1 MASQVGREARG
12 GRLVGMIQTVLGP
25 VPSERLGVTT
35 THEHLLVDLA
45 PLQKPPVEASR
56 RATFYAPVSME
67 LLGSFNYGGQ
77 TNLDNSRLL
86 DVETAI
92 AETLLYRRA
101 GGDTIVEA
109 TSIGIGRDPDGLR
122 QIARA
127 TGLNVVMGAS
137 YYVGAS
143 HPADMDAKSE
153 GDVVDE
159 IVRDIQHGVGL
170 SGVRAGVIGEVGCSW
185 PLTPNER
192 KVLRA
197 SGRAQRKTGAPLL
210 IHPGRHEAAPR
221 EIVEVLRDVDADLSR
236 TIIGHIERT
245 LLERSD
251 MKKLAES
258 GCVLEFDLFG
268 REHSYYK
275 HSPNIDMIND
285 AVRMRLIAWLI
296 AEGHGRQLVL
306 AQDTAAKS
314 HLVRYGGCGYGH
326 ILQNIV
332 PRMRS
337 RGIREEDIQTMLVE
351 TPRRVLAFAAPRASS
366 RARPVSRRP
375 RAS

>member
-1 MASQVGREARG
+1 MASQRG
-12 GRLVGMIQTVLGP
+12 PEPHGGHLVGMIQTVLGP
-25 VPSERLGVTT
+25 IPSERLGVTT
-35 THEHLLVDLA
+35 THEHLLVDLSG
-45 PLQKPPVEASR
+45 LQKAPVEASR
-56 RATFYAPVSME
+56 RAKFYAPVTME

-86 DVETAI
+86 DIETAI
-92 AETLLYRRA
+92 GETLLFKRA

-137 YYVGAS
+137 YYVGGS
-143 HPADMDAKSE
+143 HPSDMDARTE
-153 GDVVDE
+153 GHIVDE
-159 IVRDIQHGVGL
+159 ILRDIQVGVGH
-170 SGVRAGVIGEVGCSW
+170 SGVCAGVIGEVGCSW

-210 IHPGRHEAAPR
+210 IHPGRHEAAPG
-221 EIVEVLRDVDADLSR
+221 EIVEILRDVDADLSR

-258 GCVLEFDLFG
+258 GCILEFDLFG

-285 AVRMRLIAWLI
+285 AQRLRLIAWLI
-296 AEGHGRQLVL
+296 SEGHGRQLVL

-337 RGIREEDIQTMLVE
+337 RGVREEDIQAMLVE
-351 TPRRVLAFAAPRASS
+351 TPRRVLAFAP
-366 RARPVSRRP
+366 PLD
-375 RAS
+375 

>member
-1 MASQVGREARG
+1 MTGRREQGVQRG
-12 GRLVGMIQTVLGP
+12 HLVGMIQTVLGP
-25 VPSERLGVTT
+25 IPGERLGVTS
-35 THEHLLVDLA
+35 THEHLLVDLSH
-45 PLQKPPVEASR
+45 LQKAPVEASR
-56 RATFYAPVSME
+56 RAKFYAPVSME
-67 LLGSFNYGGQ
+67 LLGSLNYAGQ

-92 AETLLYRRA
+92 RETLLYKCA

-109 TSIGIGRDPDGLR
+109 TSIGIGRDPEGLQ

-127 TGLNVVMGAS
+127 TGLNIVMGAS

-143 HPADMDAKSE
+143 HPADMDARSE
-153 GDVVDE
+153 DDLVGE
-159 IVRDIQHGVGL
+159 IVRDIEEGVGH
-170 SGVRAGVIGEVGCSW
+170 SGVRAGIIGEVGCSW
-185 PLTPNER
+185 PLTADER

-210 IHPGRHEAAPR
+210 IHPGRNETAPR
-221 EIVEVLRDVDADLSR
+221 EIVAVLRDVEADLSR

-245 LLERSD
+245 LLDRSD

-285 AVRMRLIAWLI
+285 AQRLHLIAWLI
-296 AEGHGRQLVL
+296 GEGHGRQLVL

-314 HLVRYGGCGYGH
+314 HLVRYGGCGYAH

-332 PRMRS
+332 PRMRF
-337 RGIREEDIQTMLVE
+337 RGFKEDDIQAMLVE
-351 TPRRVLAFAAPRASS
+351 TPRRILAFAAPLG
-366 RARPVSRRP
+366 
-375 RAS
+375 

>member
-1 MASQVGREARG
+1 
-12 GRLVGMIQTVLGP
+12 
-25 VPSERLGVTT
+25 
-35 THEHLLVDLA
+35 
-45 PLQKPPVEASR
+45 
-56 RATFYAPVSME
+56 ME
-67 LLGSFNYGGQ
+67 LLGSFNYAGQ

-92 AETLLYRRA
+92 GETLLYKRA

-109 TSIGIGRDPDGLR
+109 TSTGIGRDPEGLR

-127 TGLNVVMGAS
+127 TGLNIVMGAS

-143 HPADMDAKSE
+143 HPADMDARSE
-153 GDVVDE
+153 DDVVGE
-159 IVRDIQHGVGL
+159 IVRDIEEGVGH

-185 PLTPNER
+185 PLTPGER

-210 IHPGRHEAAPR
+210 IHPGRNEAAPR
-221 EIVEVLRDVDADLSR
+221 EILEVLGDVDADLSR
-236 TIIGHIERT
+236 TIVGHIERT
-245 LLERSD
+245 LLDRSD

-268 REHSYYK
+268 REHSYYR

-285 AVRMRLIAWLI
+285 AQRLQLIAWLI
-296 AEGHGRQLVL
+296 SEGHGRQLVL

-314 HLVRYGGCGYGH
+314 HLVRYGGCGYAH
-326 ILQNIV
+326 ILSNIV
-332 PRMRS
+332 PRMRF
-337 RGIREEDIQTMLVE
+337 RGFKEEDIQAMLVE
-351 TPRRVLAFAAPRASS
+351 TPRRILTFAP
-366 RARPVSRRP
+366 PLG
-375 RAS
+375 

>member
-1 MASQVGREARG
+1 MGSQREP
-12 GRLVGMIQTVLGP
+12 RLTGTPSVGMAQTVLGP
-25 VPSERLGVTT
+25 IPSERLGVTT
-35 THEHLLVDLA
+35 THEHLLVDLSG
-45 PLQKPPVEASR
+45 LQKAPVEASR
-56 RATFYAPVSME
+56 RAKFFAPVSME
-67 LLGSFNYGGQ
+67 LLGSFNYAGQ

-86 DVETAI
+86 DIETAI
-92 AETLLYRRA
+92 GEALLFKRA

-109 TSIGIGRDPDGLR
+109 TSVGIGRDPDGLR

-137 YYVGAS
+137 YYVGLS
-143 HPADMDAKSE
+143 HPADMDAKTE
-153 GDVVDE
+153 DDILDE
-159 IVRDIQHGVGL
+159 IVRDIQAGVGH
-170 SGVRAGVIGEVGCSW
+170 SGVRAGMIGEVGCSW

-197 SGRAQRKTGAPLL
+197 SGRAQRRTGAPLL
-210 IHPGRHEAAPR
+210 IHPGRHEAAPG
-221 EIVEVLRDVDADLSR
+221 EIVEVLRSVDADLSR

-251 MKKLAES
+251 MTKLAES

-285 AVRMRLIAWLI
+285 AQRLRLLAWLI
-296 AEGHGRQLVL
+296 DEGHGQQLVL

-314 HLVRYGGCGYGH
+314 HLVRYGGCGYAH
-326 ILQNIV
+326 ILLNIV
-332 PRMRS
+332 PRMRA
-337 RGIREEDIQTMLVE
+337 RGFREEDIHTMLVE
-351 TPRRVLAFAAPRASS
+351 TPRRVLAFAAPRAQ
-366 RARPVSRRP
+366 AGLG
-375 RAS
+375 

>member
-1 MASQVGREARG
+1 MTSEPGRERP
-12 GRLVGMIQTVLGP
+12 GRHLVGTIQTVLGP
-25 VPSERLGVTT
+25 VPSDRLGVTS
-35 THEHLLVDLA
+35 THEHVLVDLSG
-45 PLQKPPVEASR
+45 LQKVPVEATR
-56 RATFYAPVSME
+56 RAKFNAPVTMD
-67 LLGSFNYGGQ
+67 LLGSINFGGQ
-77 TNLDNSRLL
+77 TNLDNSRLV
-86 DVETAI
+86 DIETAI
-92 AETLLYRRA
+92 AETTLFRRA

-109 TSIGIGRDPDGLR
+109 TSIGIGRDPEGLR
-122 QIARA
+122 QVARA
-127 TGLNVVMGAS
+127 TGLNIVMGAS
-137 YYVGAS
+137 YYVGAA
-143 HPADMDAKSE
+143 HPPDMDRRTEEAIA
-153 GDVVDE
+153 DE
-159 IVRDIQHGVGL
+159 IVRDVRDGVGQ

-197 SGRAQRKTGAPLL
+197 SGQAQRRTGAPLL
-210 IHPGRHEAAPR
+210 IHPGRHEAAPT

-245 LLERSD
+245 LLQRAD

-285 AVRMRLIAWLI
+285 AERLRLIAWLI
-296 AEGHGRQLVL
+296 SEGHGQQLVL
-306 AQDTAAKS
+306 AQDTAAKT

-332 PRMRS
+332 PRMRQ
-337 RGIREEDIQTMLVE
+337 RGIREQDIHTMLVE
-351 TPRRVLAFAAPRASS
+351 TPARVLAFPPAFD
-366 RARPVSRRP
+366 
-375 RAS
+375 